1 MAGETADNKKQAFI
15 LGLPPRILWYN
26 YRPYIAYM
34 KMGRYQEM
42 IDLTESILSTQGGQN
57 VEETYLYLDH
67 APAFLG
73 MNRER

>member
-1 MAGETADNKKQAFI
+1 
-15 LGLPPRILWYN
+15 
-26 YRPYIAYM
+26 M